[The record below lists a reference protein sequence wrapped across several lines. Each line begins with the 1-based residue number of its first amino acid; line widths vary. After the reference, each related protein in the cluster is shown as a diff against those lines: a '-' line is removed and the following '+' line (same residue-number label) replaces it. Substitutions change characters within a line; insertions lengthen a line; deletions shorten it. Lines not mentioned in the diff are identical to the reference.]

1 MELREEEVVELAE
14 KLHGHLAP
22 GIALG
27 IRMATLALQKLNTKR
42 GSKKLIAISETARCL
57 ADGMQAAT
65 GATLGHG
72 NAFIENYGKLAL
84 TVGRVDTMQG
94 YRVALRRDAWK
105 HSALM
110 KKWMLREG
118 RLTRE
123 EEKELARALLELSEE
138 YLEIIPVKIELTSL
152 FENSSIVRCS
162 RCGEL
167 VPESLSVGENGTR
180 VCRSCAGVGYY
191 RIAQHALS

>member
-1 MELREEEVVELAE
+1 ME
-14 KLHGHLAP
+14 
-22 GIALG
+22 
-27 IRMATLALQKLNTKR
+27 
-42 GSKKLIAISETARCL
+42 
-57 ADGMQAAT
+57 
-65 GATLGHG
+65 
-72 NAFIENYGKLAL
+72 
-84 TVGRVDTMQG
+84 G

-123 EEKELARALLELSEE
+123 EEKELARALLKLSEE
-138 YLEIIPVKIELTSL
+138 YLEIMPVKIELTSL
-152 FENSSIVRCS
+152 FENSPIVRCS

-191 RIAQHALS
+191 RIAKHALS

>member
-1 MELREEEVVELAE
+1 MELKKDEVVELAE

-27 IRMATLALQKLNTKR
+27 IHMSMIALRRLRTKR

-84 TVGRVDTMQG
+84 TVGRSDTMLG
-94 YRVALRRDAWK
+94 YRVALRSDAWRQ
-105 HSALM
+105 SALLR
-110 KKWMLREG
+110 KWMLREG
-118 RLTRE
+118 KLTRE
-123 EEKELARALLELSEE
+123 EEHELAGTLLSLSEK
-138 YLEIIPVKIELTSL
+138 YFDITPVKIELSTF
-152 FENSSIVRCS
+152 FENSPIVRCS
-162 RCGEL
+162 RCGEG
-167 VPESLSVGENGTR
+167 VPEALIIGEDGTR
-180 VCRSCAGVGYY
+180 TCRSCAGVGYY
-191 RIAQHALS
+191 RIKQALA